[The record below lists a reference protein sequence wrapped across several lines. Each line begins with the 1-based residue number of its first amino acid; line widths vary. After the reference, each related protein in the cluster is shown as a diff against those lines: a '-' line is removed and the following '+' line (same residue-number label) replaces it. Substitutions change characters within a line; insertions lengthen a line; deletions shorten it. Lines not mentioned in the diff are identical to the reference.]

1 MNIEKAE
8 SRLKDFAERYYDNN
22 LVVRIFHLSD
32 VLKQKNKDIYDEK
45 MKYVK
50 KNASSMGK
58 MVGGTETGVRILEIL
73 NLVIGVY
80 FVYQG
85 RLSIGA
91 LIGIWN
97 ITIGTIAY
105 SAADL
110 PEMISGL
117 SMQSVS
123 LERLD
128 EIAVLSREPDHAQH
142 QPIRSY
148 TCVMPALPTS
158 QRTWYLFDHVNLS
171 VSQGEKIVIEGESG
185 KGKSTLMK
193 VIAGLYAPTK
203 GTILENIRMG
213 NGCAGK
219 QDIEEVAE
227 KAGLHEW
234 IESLPHSYDT
244 HLDVLGK
251 QNLSQGQM
259 QRIAIARALLR
270 KADLY
275 LFDEITSALDP
286 VTENKIL
293 DTIESMD
300 GAVLLIS
307 HKENV
312 LARFDRKIR
321 I

>member
-1 MNIEKAE
+1 
-8 SRLKDFAERYYDNN
+8 
-22 LVVRIFHLSD
+22 
-32 VLKQKNKDIYDEK
+32 
-45 MKYVK
+45 
-50 KNASSMGK
+50 
-58 MVGGTETGVRILEIL
+58 
-73 NLVIGVY
+73 
-80 FVYQG
+80 
-85 RLSIGA
+85 
-91 LIGIWN
+91 
-97 ITIGTIAY
+97 
-105 SAADL
+105 
-110 PEMISGL
+110 MI
-117 SMQSVS
+117 
-123 LERLD
+123 
-128 EIAVLSREPDHAQH
+128 
-142 QPIRSY
+142 
-148 TCVMPALPTS
+148 
-158 QRTWYLFDHVNLS
+158 FDHVNLN

-203 GTILENIRMG
+203 GTILYKDPLSISYVPQDPSLFTGTILENIRMG

-219 QDIEEVAE
+219 QAIEEAAK

-275 LFDEITSALDP
+275 LFDEIASALDP

>member
-1 MNIEKAE
+1 MHSVSVGIGYLANTLWMVAGMLLIAEKQISIGIFVGFISLSQE
-8 SRLKDFAERYYDNN
+8 FSWPFNELSRLLA
-22 LVVRIFHLSD
+22 
-32 VLKQKNKDIYDEK
+32 
-45 MKYVK
+45 
-50 KNASSMGK
+50 
-58 MVGGTETGVRILEIL
+58 
-73 NLVIGVY
+73 
-80 FVYQG
+80 
-85 RLSIGA
+85 
-91 LIGIWN
+91 
-97 ITIGTIAY
+97 
-105 SAADL
+105 
-110 PEMISGL
+110 GL
-117 SMQSVS
+117 SRSKVS
-123 LERLD
+123 YERLY
-128 EIAVLSREPDHAQH
+128 EPFPVIAPL
-142 QPIRSY
+142 
-148 TCVMPALPTS
+148 PAIQKDPSADPLVRLCDAGFAYKPAHMV
-158 QRTWYLFDHVNLS
+158 FDHVNLS

-193 VIAGLYAPTK
+193 VIAGLYAPAKGTIFYK
-203 GTILENIRMG
+203 DPLSISYVPQDPSLFTGTILENIRMG
-213 NGCAGK
+213 NGCADK
-219 QDIEEVAE
+219 QAIEEAAE

-234 IESLPHSYDT
+234 IESLPHGYDT

-293 DTIESMD
+293 DTIESLD

>member
-1 MNIEKAE
+1 MAAPANRPSKK
-8 SRLKDFAERYYDNN
+8 R
-22 LVVRIFHLSD
+22 
-32 VLKQKNKDIYDEK
+32 QK
-45 MKYVK
+45 
-50 KNASSMGK
+50 
-58 MVGGTETGVRILEIL
+58 
-73 NLVIGVY
+73 
-80 FVYQG
+80 
-85 RLSIGA
+85 
-91 LIGIWN
+91 
-97 ITIGTIAY
+97 
-105 SAADL
+105 
-110 PEMISGL
+110 
-117 SMQSVS
+117 
-123 LERLD
+123 
-128 EIAVLSREPDHAQH
+128 
-142 QPIRSY
+142 
-148 TCVMPALPTS
+148 
-158 QRTWYLFDHVNLS
+158 
-171 VSQGEKIVIEGESG
+171 
-185 KGKSTLMK
+185 
-193 VIAGLYAPTK
+193 
-203 GTILENIRMG
+203 
-213 NGCAGK
+213 
-219 QDIEEVAE
+219 

-234 IESLPHSYDT
+234 IESLPHGYDT